1 MRLNERAK
9 RAKQARRTNAR
20 KSSGPKTE
28 AGKLRVSRN
37 ALTHGLSI
45 PIGLLP
51 NSRAA
56 IERLAHIILESINL
70 SKNDP
75 TAWYAACSFSEA
87 HLDVERIRSLRS
99 QALSRSIIQLIIP
112 TQKDFRKLLS
122 AAKRIEDDDEEAD
135 FVIEYSG
142 ERFVESNPPLPEK
155 YRLIA
160 SLLQRLDR
168 YERRALSRRKKA
180 LRLLSDLQRTGPNT
194 GLDPKSFE

>member
-99 QALSRSIIQLIIP
+99 QALSRSIIMRAARNDQG
-112 TQKDFRKLLS
+112 
-122 AAKRIEDDDEEAD
+122 AAKEMRLAYISLAKEDYFPRNARQN
-135 FVIEYSG
+135 I
-142 ERFVESNPPLPEK
+142 L
-155 YRLIA
+155 
-160 SLLQRLDR
+160 
-168 YERRALSRRKKA
+168 
-180 LRLLSDLQRTGPNT
+180 
-194 GLDPKSFE
+194 